1 MSDQDHAPIS
11 TRAPVRGEPLS
22 VELMNTIWADRDG
35 VHDALATA
43 REANAWLAAVRDRLP
58 EVRSAHGPARRTV
71 TASDTAHLRRLRD
84 AIRRIAAETTDDP
97 REPDAPGAATT
108 SAIGEAVTVVNAA
121 AGALPPRL
129 LRLDRGVVG
138 ADRRSSSAAD
148 ALLAGFATDAV
159 DLLAGDHD
167 AGALRACLAPGC
179 VLYFVQDHPRREWCS
194 PACGNRARVAR
205 HYERTQSAR
214 RDASRT

>member
-1 MSDQDHAPIS
+1 MGDQDQEPTS
-11 TRAPVRGEPLS
+11 TLAPVRGEPLA

-43 REANAWLAAVRDRLP
+43 REAGAWLDAVRPRLP
-58 EVRSAHGPARRTV
+58 EVRASHGPARRTV
-71 TASDTAHLRRLRD
+71 TASDAAHLRRLRD
-84 AIRRIAAETTDDP
+84 ALRRIAADVTDDP
-97 REPDAPGAATT
+97 REEPGDVTGL
-108 SAIGEAVTVVNAA
+108 SVGEAVTVVNDA
-121 AGALPPRL
+121 AGAMPPRL
-129 LRLDRGVVG
+129 LHLDRGVVS

-148 ALLAGFATDAV
+148 ALVASFAADAV

-167 AGALRACLAPGC
+167 TGTLRACLAPGC
-179 VLYFVQDHPRREWCS
+179 VLYFVADHPRREWCS

-214 RDASRT
+214 RGSRT

>member
-1 MSDQDHAPIS
+1 MSDQDHAAIS
-11 TRAPVRGEPLS
+11 TLAPVRGEPLA

-43 REANAWLAAVRDRLP
+43 REAGAWLDAVRDRLP
-58 EVRSAHGPARRTV
+58 QVRAAHGPPRRSA
-71 TASDTAHLRRLRD
+71 TASDAALLRRLRD
-84 AIRRIAAETTDDP
+84 ALRRIAAQITEDP
-97 REPDAPGAATT
+97 REPDAPGDVTT
-108 SAIGEAVTVVNAA
+108 LPVGDAVTVVNHA
-121 AGALPPRL
+121 AGAMPPRL
-129 LRLDRGVVG
+129 LHLDRGVVS
-138 ADRRSSSAAD
+138 ADRRAPSATD

-159 DLLAGDHD
+159 DLLAGDHE

-205 HYERTQSAR
+205 HYERTQAAR
-214 RDASRT
+214 RSSRS